1 MEHEIE
7 EIIAKQE
14 ERLRAKQQ
22 MALAALLKRI

>member
-1 MEHEIE
+1 MESQIDDILEK
-7 EIIAKQE
+7 AE